1 MNRKVLA
8 CMLAVGLVSILGT
21 VATLTWLSDT
31 ETIPFSLEVA
41 TAELDVSSN
50 DITFPNAAPGES
62 QSVDLTVTN
71 NGDVT
76 LTVTITGSGEW
87 LTFTMPADFD
97 LASGEENTV
106 TITGTVN
113 HGYSVSG
120 GTLSETITV
129 EGVQTA

>member
-1 MNRKVLA
+1 MDRKVLA

-41 TAELDVSSN
+41 TAELDVSPN

-97 LASGEENTV
+97 LASSEENTV
-106 TITGTVN
+106 TITVTVED
-113 HGYSVSG
+113 GYSESG
-120 GTLSETITV
+120 GTLSGTITV
-129 EGVQTA
+129 EGVQKP

>member
-31 ETIPFSLEVA
+31 ENIPFSLEVA
-41 TAELDVSSN
+41 TAELDVSPN

-62 QSVDLTVTN
+62 KSMDLTVTN
-71 NGDVT
+71 EGDVT

-106 TITGTVN
+106 TITVTVN
-113 HGYSVSG
+113 DGYSVSG
-120 GTLSETITV
+120 GTLSGTITV
-129 EGVQTA
+129 EGVQTP

>member
-1 MNRKVLA
+1 MDRKVLA
-8 CMLAVGLVSILGT
+8 CMLVVGLVSILGT

-31 ETIPFSLEVA
+31 ENIPFSLEVK
-41 TAELDVSSN
+41 TAELDVSPN

-62 QSVDLTVTN
+62 QSVDITVTN

-97 LASGEENTV
+97 LASGGEHTV
-106 TITGTVN
+106 TITVTVN
-113 HGYSVSG
+113 DGYSVSG
-120 GTLSETITV
+120 GTLSGTITV
-129 EGVQTA
+129 EGVQKP